1 MSSNKRRFSLDED
14 MTTDS
19 VLCWIL
25 GRTVFALRAT
35 LGLSVNRDWL
45 STTLGATRLP
55 SYVFELPALPEAF
68 QLHNAS
74 DDGTDNR

>member
-1 MSSNKRRFSLDED
+1 

-55 SYVFELPALPEAF
+55 SWTCISFGGSGLVSDLRKVFLKPPALLEAS
-68 QLHNAS
+68 QL
-74 DDGTDNR
+74 